1 MTFALKMKNSLLPG
15 RARIEKEAIREALCL
30 PPMIVYCIS
39 LQVPS
44 ELEMTGR
51 QLHLV
56 RLFIGH
62 VLHTMKSLEGHTRA
76 QYLKMM
82 DGAAM
87 VYNLFAQT
95 KRFAQKFAIILSI
108 S

>member
-39 LQVPS
+39 FKYHS

-62 VLHTMKSLEGHTRA
+62 FAHYEKS
-76 QYLKMM
+76 
-82 DGAAM
+82 
-87 VYNLFAQT
+87 
-95 KRFAQKFAIILSI
+95 
-108 S
+108 